1 MSPFVKEASL
11 KEQYAIELINYI
23 KTHDNINS
31 FLMSNTSVTKKT
43 VQFVSDLFKIS
54 TLTSI
59 GLEYNKID
67 DEVIKCLSESLK
79 TNSTLTSI
87 DLGSN
92 NIGDDGAEDIAEA
105 LKINNTLTSID
116 LLGNNIS
123 DTMIQTIDSLIEHN
137 KDLNKKSDAIVEN
150 IFNLSQE
157 ILSIE
162 KLDPKVQKLVQIK
175 LAKTLPDFLLK
186 VSSEDMIEFNSQN
199 ELGNHDSTFTKL
211 KWCLIKVTGN
221 EELIRAI
228 FTDFEKAVIHVCSV
242 IQNIIMFNKDL
253 QNQPIYQHA
262 EVQDLKIKGE
272 FWSMDSD
279 LVKSWSNQPLSEAAN
294 CVGWFL
300 DSNQCYYVRE
310 KDMQRLV
317 TIVKH
322 HLEINTLPESELEQT
337 EIIENNNI
345 VMSKTNYKDLI
356 TPDQEESLEPTVGEK
371 AAIYQQEQRE
381 MEYIQEIS
389 KKEIERQKNDLYLNN
404 YTNLFLEDNS
414 NDDDVDTLGGFVA

>member
-175 LAKTLPDFLLK
+175 LVKTLPDFLLK
-186 VSSEDMIEFNSQN
+186 LTSEKMIEFNSQN
-199 ELGNHDSTFTKL
+199 ELGNQDSTFTKL
-211 KWCLIKVTGN
+211 KGCLIKVTGN
-221 EELIRAI
+221 KKLIEGI
-228 FTDFEKAVIHVCSV
+228 FVDYGKQISHVCEV
-242 IQNIIMFNKDL
+242 LKIIIISGDKNL
-253 QNQPIYQHA
+253 QNEPLYEGNSFEQRA
-262 EVQDLKIKGE
+262 SFWNDLTT
-272 FWSMDSD
+272 
-279 LVKSWSNQPLSEAAN
+279 LWSNQPLSEAVNVIMYSISKTAN
-294 CVGWFL
+294 NNVH
-300 DSNQCYYVRE
+300 QT
-310 KDMQRLV
+310 DMERLASILKYQ
-317 TIVKH
+317 T
-322 HLEINTLPESELEQT
+322 EIELPEPEKT

-404 YTNLFLEDNS
+404 YTNLFPEDNS
-414 NDDDVDTLGGFVA
+414 NDDDVDTLGRNDNQDNN